1 MKSLTPTLTFVLVLV
16 ATAVVVAQD
25 EGGGRLRLAPGEI
38 KAPEAAT
45 TQAGTAGVAG
55 LQMGVLSGSPKQ
67 AGLYTI
73 FLKLAPNTRIQ
84 PHSHPD
90 NRVGLVVSGTWY
102 FAYGDSFDEGKLKAL
117 PAGSFYTEPPG
128 ATHFGMTKSEPVT
141 VYITG
146 AGPSATTYVNPA
158 DDPSKK

>member
-1 MKSLTPTLTFVLVLV
+1 MKSWTPTLTFVLVLV

-25 EGGGRLRLAPGEI
+25 EEGGRLRLAPGEI
-38 KAPEAAT
+38 KAPETAT

-90 NRVGLVVSGTWY
+90 NRVGVVVSGTWY

>member
-55 LQMGVLSGSPKQ
+55 LQMGVLRKGSPRRQ
-67 AGLYTI
+67 RES
-73 FLKLAPNTRIQ
+73 P
-84 PHSHPD
+84 SH
-90 NRVGLVVSGTWY
+90 
-102 FAYGDSFDEGKLKAL
+102 ADSNHG
-117 PAGSFYTEPPG
+117 
-128 ATHFGMTKSEPVT
+128 FGCGCT
-141 VYITG
+141 
-146 AGPSATTYVNPA
+146 
-158 DDPSKK
+158 